1 MKRGNGG
8 DDEAGDRP
16 GAPVVD
22 EPPEEASGLTPVD
35 ASSEPAVAD
44 VSRSEV
50 DQLKD
55 RLLRKAAEFDNY
67 RKRVDRDRA
76 QAGVDAAAAVL
87 RALVPT
93 LDNLER
99 ALRAEGG
106 AGAMRDG
113 VELTYRDFLAA
124 LQAQGV
130 VVESPPPGE
139 RFDPSRHEAL
149 AHEPAPGFAEGDVV
163 EVLRNGYSYR
173 DRLLRPALV
182 KVAKSDEVAASD
194 KPGKKVH

>member
-1 MKRGNGG
+1 MSRGNG
-8 DDEAGDRP
+8 DDDARDRP
-16 GAPVVD
+16 GAPLVD
-22 EPPEEASGLTPVD
+22 EPPEEASGLTAVE
-35 ASSEPAVAD
+35 EPAGAD
-44 VSRSEV
+44 SRSEV
-50 DQLKD
+50 DELKD

-76 QAGVDAAAAVL
+76 QAGVDAAALVL
-87 RALVPT
+87 KALVPT

-106 AGAMRDG
+106 AGAMREG

-130 VVESPPPGE
+130 VVEAPAAGT

-163 EVLRNGYSYR
+163 EVLRKGYSYR

-182 KVAKSDEVAASD
+182 KVAKGSGATSEERAE
-194 KPGKKVH
+194 KVH

>member
-8 DDEAGDRP
+8 DDEARDRP

-22 EPPEEASGLTPVD
+22 EPPDEASGLTPAD
-35 ASSEPAVAD
+35 APGEAGGADAPPSEI
-44 VSRSEV
+44 

-67 RKRVDRDRA
+67 RKRVDRDRT

-87 RALVPT
+87 KSLVPT

-99 ALRAEGG
+99 ALRTEGG
-106 AGAMRDG
+106 ASPMREG

-130 VVESPPPGE
+130 VVENPAAGE
-139 RFDPSRHEAL
+139 RFDPARHEAL
-149 AHEPAPGFAEGDVV
+149 AHEAAPGFAEGDVV
-163 EVLRNGYSYR
+163 EVLRKGYSYR

-182 KVAKSDEVAASD
+182 KVAKGDGPASEE
-194 KPGKKVH
+194 PGKKVH

>member
-1 MKRGNGG
+1 MRGGNG
-8 DDEAGDRP
+8 DDDGPDRP
-16 GAPVVD
+16 GAPLVD
-22 EPPEEASGLTPVD
+22 EPPEETSGLTPVD
-35 ASSEPAVAD
+35 EPAGAEAG
-44 VSRSEV
+44 RSEV
-50 DQLKD
+50 AELKD

-87 RALVPT
+87 KALVPT

-99 ALRAEGG
+99 ALRTEGG
-106 AGAMRDG
+106 AGAMREG

-130 VVESPPPGE
+130 VVEAPAAGT

-163 EVLRNGYSYR
+163 EVLRKGYSYR

-182 KVAKSDEVAASD
+182 KVAKGNGATSEERAE
-194 KPGKKVH
+194 KVH